1 MHWGH
6 ARTKDFVTW
15 EELPVALY
23 PDRDYDSNGCWS
35 GTAIEKDGVLY
46 LYDGGK
52 DAFLVESESDLDD
65 LAEAVP
71 NPGIMAFTDG
81 FADIWTLGAD
91 LTWTSAK

>member
-1 MHWGH
+1 MTIV
-6 ARTKDFVTW
+6 RTGKV
-15 EELPVALY
+15 
-23 PDRDYDSNGCWS
+23 S
-35 GTAIEKDGVLY
+35 GLGGYVKDGVLY

-91 LTWTSAK
+91 MTWTSAK